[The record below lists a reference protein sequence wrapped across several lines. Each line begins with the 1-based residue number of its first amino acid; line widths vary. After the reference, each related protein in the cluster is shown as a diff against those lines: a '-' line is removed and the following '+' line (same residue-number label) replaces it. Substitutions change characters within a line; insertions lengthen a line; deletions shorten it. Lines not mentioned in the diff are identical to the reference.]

1 MKRSFII
8 TLAAVLLTLV
18 SCVDTSLDPLTGIF
32 PDAQEFEL
40 TTLTGSSFEKTATNR
55 VFTLSFSGSGGATVE
70 ASLVGARA
78 QYYLESNVYGPG
90 ESTGCYLVGPT
101 TVNGKMVKS
110 GNITVQKKDGDR
122 YKLIFVLFDADGN
135 PYRTKWEGDIVYE
148 PDPEP
153 VTLTKVL
160 IAQVNA
166 NGTVTFKLG
175 TDGMSIDGM
184 GTPTGD
190 GYALTADVY
199 SEDGVLHEGVYTASA
214 SSDVVGPGQYAPGY
228 EYDLSSWG
236 MGIMHWGTCWWAG
249 DACTHINQEPIT
261 VEKKGAKFVI
271 TWGSE
276 ETYPHWATFTGEI
289 EELAP
294 SDLPTPDYT
303 ISEVVGDVTDASW
316 ATVPG
321 VKAHYITLTG
331 RGSDEVKAQFTLI
344 LAEGVNE
351 IAGTYSCMEY
361 ASEPYKMGNGY
372 DLSAYGWGIGGSL
385 YYENGNLVLI
395 NPGETMEVV
404 KYAEGLYGFIGST
417 GYNFVAATDAY
428 SGGGGDFSGVELT
441 QFCGLVDYF
450 SMYQVNLVGMELATA
465 GVTVTAGAWG
475 NTYGGDGNY
484 IKLELYTA
492 DGSVAPGTYTPCATG
507 GEVTEGTFGI
517 GYDGMWGASG
527 TTWYTLSG
535 GTATS
540 VYVTDGTVTVEV
552 EGDIYTITLQSS
564 TVNAQYKGKLSAD

>member
-55 VFTLSFSGSGGATVE
+55 VFTLSFSGTGGATVE

-294 SDLPTPDYT
+294 KAVPTPDYSYTDDLSDPVDETFTPVAGVKTHNLTLRNAAGEEVAWFQLVLTEGVTDYSGDYFCKEYAHEDHTFGNGYDLSMWGMGMGGSRYLKNGSVVLINPGESLSVSRLDADVWEITGDGFDFVFGTASNNDTPDYT
-303 ISEVVGDVTDASW
+303 ISVELSDPVDETFTPVA
-316 ATVPG
+316 G
-321 VKAHYITLTG
+321 VKTHNLTLKNADG
-331 RGSDEVKAQFTLI
+331 VESAWFQLVLKEGDSD
-344 LAEGVNE
+344 
-351 IAGTYSCMEY
+351 YSGEYVCKEY
-361 ASEPYKMGNGY
+361 AHEDHTFGNGY
-372 DLSAYGWGIGGSL
+372 DLSMWGMGMGGTRYIAADGSTV
-385 YYENGNLVLI
+385 LV
-395 NPGETMEVV
+395 NTGETLTVTSV
-404 KYAEGLYGFIGST
+404 GNNIYKFVGST
-417 GYNFVAATDAY
+417 GYTFV
-428 SGGGGDFSGVELT
+428 GV
-441 QFCGLVDYF
+441 
-450 SMYQVNLVGMELATA
+450 
-465 GVTVTAGAWG
+465 
-475 NTYGGDGNY
+475 
-484 IKLELYTA
+484 LE
-492 DGSVAPGTYTPCATG
+492 
-507 GEVTEGTFGI
+507 
-517 GYDGMWGASG
+517 
-527 TTWYTLSG
+527 
-535 GTATS
+535 
-540 VYVTDGTVTVEV
+540 
-552 EGDIYTITLQSS
+552 
-564 TVNAQYKGKLSAD
+564 